1 VLFVLG
7 IRLPPR
13 TGSLVEVHFYVFWT
27 FLQFNLVTNL
37 ATICAKKQTKKIVD
51 IKIEAIIIV
60 LEAKILFSSKSKK
73 KSLKFIAK
81 LTRRSRFLLQVF
93 FLER

>member
-1 VLFVLG
+1 MLFVLG

-73 KSLKFIAK
+73 KKNIPK
-81 LTRRSRFLLQVF
+81 IHYETNT
-93 FLER
+93 

>member
-73 KSLKFIAK
+73 KKYP
-81 LTRRSRFLLQVF
+81 
-93 FLER
+93 